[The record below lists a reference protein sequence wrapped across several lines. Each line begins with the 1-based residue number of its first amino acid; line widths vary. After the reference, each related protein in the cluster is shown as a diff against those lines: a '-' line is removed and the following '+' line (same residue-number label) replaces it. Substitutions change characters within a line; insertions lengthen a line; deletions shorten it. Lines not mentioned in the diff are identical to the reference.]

1 LVFIAGLA
9 GYGITI
15 KSVYEFLIL
24 RPVSSVLN
32 FINQTFTS
40 LNDYLLSIRYGK
52 TLITE
57 NENLK
62 NYIATLESR
71 LKMLLGNYYENIE
84 LKNLLGIKSKFK
96 FETLGCSVTMFS
108 KVGNFMIIDKGKDSN
123 LKVDMPVVYSID
135 GNTLFLVGKIIQVS
149 ANSSKVTLETSP
161 NFKVGVKNVARG
173 GIDIAEGNGETLT
186 VKRPFPGV
194 NDTISDVF
202 VTVEESGIFPPDIVV
217 GKVVSINKVS
227 SVENELTL
235 SPMIDFYTIRNVL
248 VVTSYGKNKL
258 ILLLF
263 CDLFLLM
270 LLRILKPIFSFPFFR
285 YFYISFRGLT
295 NLYTLSFAN

>member
-1 LVFIAGLA
+1 MQSPREKIVLYAITALILLVFIAGLA

-52 TLITE
+52 TLIAE

-71 LKMLLGNYYENIE
+71 LKMLLGNYYENVE
-84 LKNLLGIKSKFK
+84 LKNLLGIKSKVK

-248 VVTSYGKNKL
+248 VVTSYGKK
-258 ILLLF
+258 
-263 CDLFLLM
+263 
-270 LLRILKPIFSFPFFR
+270 
-285 YFYISFRGLT
+285 
-295 NLYTLSFAN
+295 